1 MRIRWTALA
10 AAVTT
15 ASLCAGAG
23 ATEFGQSHVDLGY
36 VGILGGFAPP
46 VGQLYLRADTNLVL
60 SDRFNDR
67 NGHPISANLGALG
80 LYPIKFRSNT
90 TAEVLSF
97 AYVPDVVLPVLDAR
111 IGFAAYTYCAG
122 ARAEAQDRVAG
133 RVSGSG
139 ETVSGLGDST
149 FIPIFINVAIPS
161 TYLHVNVSPAE
172 FTAPTGA
179 YDRFDPIGASV
190 GLGYF
195 SYRPAVVTTYLD
207 PQGLEIDLNT
217 SLSFN
222 RANGATHYKSGNEF
236 GATFAVLQ
244 HVSQAFAL
252 GLEGYYYKQ
261 FTGDRRDGVEVN
273 TVRPDGPFT
282 AFDSLNQGPGNKGE
296 VFAIGPAV
304 AFNVTPTIATDIR
317 FQHEIFSVNR
327 RQGDVLWGKVSA
339 SF

>member
-10 AAVTT
+10 AAATT

-80 LYPIKFRSNT
+80 QYPIKFRSNT

-111 IGFAAYTYCAG
+111 IGFAAYTYYAG

-161 TYLHVNVSPAE
+161 TFLHVNLSPAE
-172 FTAPTGA
+172 FTVPTGA
-179 YDRFDPIGASV
+179 YDRSDPIGANV
-190 GLGYF
+190 GLNYV

-222 RANGATHYKSGNEF
+222 RANGATHYKSGDEF

-273 TVRPDGPFT
+273 TLGPDSPFT
-282 AFDSLNQGPGNKGE
+282 PFDPLNQGPGNKGE
-296 VFAIGPAV
+296 VFAIGPAM
-304 AFNVTPTIATDIR
+304 AFSVTPTIATDIR
-317 FQHEIFSVNR
+317 VQHEVFSENR